1 MTHNSWVMETVNH
14 QTEKHKN
21 EWIERVVY
29 ISFKPA
35 KELVDDYRILP
46 WNLIKFMILNFA
58 NWFRIIKLVILISD
72 PLPLAKKDWV
82 RMKLDDQ
89 KLQTM
94 PTLSF
99 LLGRSLSG
107 FWPSA
112 FCFGHFTFF
121 GVDFS
126 SFHFLPESS
135 TYASVWNINVISWPT
150 YRSNRWNSAFLWW
163 FR

>member
-1 MTHNSWVMETVNH
+1 
-14 QTEKHKN
+14 
-21 EWIERVVY
+21 
-29 ISFKPA
+29 
-35 KELVDDYRILP
+35 
-46 WNLIKFMILNFA
+46 MILNFA

-150 YRSNRWNSAFLWW
+150 YRSNRWNSDGLDKIGVELNLVW
-163 FR
+163 FRELASCFVSNSRTWTWLNLFKFNANFNKP